1 MNTVSRKLIPLT
13 AAILSA
19 LSVSAHADD
28 AKQDMEVI
36 VVSASG
42 SEQMLKEAPAS
53 ISVIDRSQLEKRFYR
68 DLTDALT
75 DVPGV
80 VVTGGGDRK
89 DISLRGMASQYT
101 LILIDGQRQT
111 SRETRPNSDG
121 PGVEGAWTPPI
132 SAIERIEVIRG
143 PMSSLYGSDAI
154 GGVINII
161 TRKTPEQW
169 YGEVRLDSTIQERSE
184 SGNINQGSFLPLVD
198 SFLNC

>member
-53 ISVIDRSQLEKRFYR
+53 ISVIDRAQLEKRFYR

-169 YGEVRLDSTIQERSE
+169 YGEVRLDSTIQQRSE

-198 SFLNC
+198 SFLSC